1 MERYWEGIP
10 DGFLCWRLVQDHVDR
25 NLMFLGTEYG
35 IYVSVNGGNKWV
47 KFSSGLTIS
56 IRDLAIQKR
65 ENDLV
70 AATFGRAFMFLMI
83 IRL

>member
-1 MERYWEGIP
+1 MLEI
-10 DGFLCWRLVQDHVDR
+10 VQDHVDK

-47 KFSSGLTIS
+47 KFSSGLPTIS

-70 AATFGRAFMFLMI
+70 AATFGRGFLCS
-83 IRL
+83 